1 MNATAETLQPNPT
14 AADVP
19 ERDAAKPAAST
30 PRTFRQDGLLGEVAS
45 RKLRGQQEEFARRL
59 AARLSDYLRV
69 EFSVTVAGVQTISF
83 QRFVGRIGTPAHVTL
98 LKIEPLQGIGLLE
111 IPPRLGLGI
120 VDRQLGGTGK
130 VENTDR
136 ALTEIETALL
146 DQVSEMLLGEWCS
159 QWRELQELKS
169 SLLGHEI
176 DVRFLNAI
184 PRETVMLELSFE
196 TVMGE
201 TKVPFRIGFPFH
213 SIESLINRQADN
225 QDTSVGALRAET
237 PRIPRWNPQFDDV
250 PINLTASY
258 NGLHLT
264 TRALAVL
271 KAGDT
276 LALDPQALQEV
287 QIRLGTKTKF
297 IGTLGTSDSHWA
309 VQLIQKSEA

>member
-1 MNATAETLQPNPT
+1 
-14 AADVP
+14 
-19 ERDAAKPAAST
+19 
-30 PRTFRQDGLLGEVAS
+30 
-45 RKLRGQQEEFARRL
+45 
-59 AARLSDYLRV
+59 
-69 EFSVTVAGVQTISF
+69 
-83 QRFVGRIGTPAHVTL
+83 

-130 VENTDR
+130 VENADR

-146 DQVSEMLLGEWCS
+146 DQVSEVLLGEWCA
-159 QWRELQELKS
+159 QWKELQELKP

-201 TKVPFRIGFPFH
+201 SRVPFRMGFPFH
-213 SIESLINRQADN
+213 SIESLINRLADG
-225 QDTSVGALRAET
+225 QDTSAGALRSGT
-237 PRIPRWNPQFDDV
+237 QRQPRWNSQFDDV
-250 PINLTASY
+250 PVALTAVCD
-258 NGLHLT
+258 GLHLT

-287 QIRLGTKTKF
+287 QIRLGTKSKF
-297 IGTLGTSDSHWA
+297 IGTLGTSDGFWA
-309 VQLIQKSEA
+309 VQLSQKSEA